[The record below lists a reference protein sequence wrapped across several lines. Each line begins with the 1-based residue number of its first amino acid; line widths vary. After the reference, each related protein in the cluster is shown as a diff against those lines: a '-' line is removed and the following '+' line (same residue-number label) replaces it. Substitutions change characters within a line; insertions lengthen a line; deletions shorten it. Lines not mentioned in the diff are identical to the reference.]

1 MGVANGLYSPPFHT
15 IKQEMVH
22 YQVFFKEITP
32 NQSMLSI
39 VHSSPQI
46 AILLGQLAN
55 VTNMTNMPDTNDT
68 KNMFLEENSVESKH
82 CAL

>member
-15 IKQEMVH
+15 IRQEMVH
-22 YQVFFKEITP
+22 YQVFFKEMTP
-32 NQSMLSI
+32 SQSMLSI

-46 AILLGQLAN
+46 AILFSQLAN
-55 VTNMTNMPDTNDT
+55 VTNMTNLPSANDT